1 MVTRWRVALGG
12 AIASALVA
20 AAVMPGSASAI
31 GISAMSTTPSGTQA
45 GSHPNFNLSLSF
57 TGNSTPKALR
67 IDLPPGFVGNP
78 NAAAR
83 CPQATFASG
92 GCGPDTVVGS
102 TVVHTIAG
110 IGDATGGGGGGNGGG
125 GGGGGGLPP
134 LPDIPLPDLCSVLPL
149 PILCPSSRMSAL
161 KTADP
166 DARPVRFKLGKRRLV
181 GLPIDAQGTVYNLAP
196 NPGEA
201 ARLGIAVRPLGG
213 IAGEI
218 RLQSTIEVRDGGD
231 FGLTSSLDGL
241 PAEFNGL
248 ATQITGM
255 ELTLHGHT
263 AGGGAFV
270 TLPTSCAPATTTVR
284 VTPYSGSAAT
294 AQASFTPT
302 GCGAVPFTPTLQV
315 APSTTRVESNAAYA
329 IRLFVPGDEEP
340 IRQAHVSETTVSLPL
355 GAGLNPGTAD
365 GLEVCTEA
373 QFARGQ
379 RSAPTCPAASAVGTV
394 SFTSPL
400 VGTLT
405 GTVYEG
411 APTPGQMLRLFVDV
425 PGPGL
430 RIKLVGDV
438 NPDPRTGQVHST
450 FRNLPPLPFTA
461 FELTFRGGDK
471 SILTTPDRCG
481 PAYSVASLVPNTGG
495 AAATPQSMFM
505 VDLDGAGTPC
515 PDLPFTPGIAVDV
528 KPSTAGAFTAATTTV
543 TRPERTQRLSEMKVS
558 FPAGLVGGLGGG
570 IGLCEL
576 EKAHTGACPANSRVG
591 TAQLVAG
598 PGPKPLRIAGQVFL
612 TAPFDGALAGLAIV
626 VPGKVGPFDLGTT
639 VSMAKIVVR
648 PGDQGL
654 DVTASGLP
662 QVVGGIPL
670 GLREIRLNLDRDGF
684 MRNGTSCTDQQVGAT
699 FTSALGATA
708 TASAP
713 YRSTACNRVPFRPR
727 LGGVAA
733 TRGQLAKGAHPTV
746 TALVTQTENEINAR
760 AVTVTLPKEIGV
772 DIANLNRTCPEGED
786 CGDRNVVG
794 TATAVTPLLPI
805 PLTGQVRLV
814 TPRGG
819 GLPQLKLDLKGLLSL
834 TLTGKTALSPEG
846 RVVNTFEGIPDVP
859 LSRFELTIEGG
870 DGGILLNNRRLRC
883 GEKLTGNAEFTG
895 QSGAEHRA
903 RGAFEV
909 CGTISE
915 AASRTAKT
923 RATARL
929 RGKRLVVTVRG
940 ARKVNQ
946 VRIGLGRTMSIS
958 GRRAVSLKATKRARL
973 AVKRR
978 AVAVRGLASRK
989 VVVRLGPKGLKGE
1002 RKGRRIT
1009 VKVKMGKQT
1018 ATLRP
1023 RIR

>member
-1 MVTRWRVALGG
+1 MGAFTAL
-12 AIASALVA
+12 AVA
-20 AAVMPGSASAI
+20 AVAPGSASAL
-31 GISAMSTTPSGTQA
+31 GISAMSTTPTGTQA

-57 TGNSTPKALR
+57 SGDSTPKSLR

-83 CPQATFASG
+83 CAQATFASG
-92 GCGPDTVVGS
+92 GCGPDSVVGS

-110 IGDATGGGGGGNGGG
+110 IGDATGGGGGGSGGGGG
-125 GGGGGGLPP
+125 GGGGGGLPS
-134 LPDIPLPDLCSVLPL
+134 LPDVTDPVCTLLPMLCDLLG
-149 PILCPSSRMSAL
+149 ISRISAL
-161 KTADP
+161 KTAAP
-166 DARPVRFKLGKRRLV
+166 NAKLQRFKLGKRRLV
-181 GLPIDAQGTVYNLAP
+181 GLPLDAPGTVYNLAP

-218 RLQSTIEVRDGGD
+218 RLQSTIEVRDTGD

-255 ELTLHGHT
+255 ELTLNGHT
-263 AGGGAFV
+263 SGGGAFV
-270 TLPTSCAPATTTVR
+270 TLPTRCTPATTTVR
-284 VTPYSGSAAT
+284 VTPYTGSAAT
-294 AQASFTPT
+294 AHASFTPT

-315 APSTTRVESNAAYA
+315 APSTTRVESNAAYS
-329 IRLFVPGDEEP
+329 IRLFVPGEDEP
-340 IRQAHVSETTVSLPL
+340 IRQAHVAETTVSLPL

-365 GLEVCTEA
+365 GLEVCTDA
-373 QFARGQ
+373 QFARGE

-394 SFTSPL
+394 AFTSPL

-438 NPDPRTGQVHST
+438 TPDPRTGQVHST
-450 FRNLPPLPFTA
+450 FRDLPPLPFTA
-461 FELTFRGGDK
+461 FELTFRGGDR

-481 PAYSVASLVPNTGG
+481 PAYSTTTLVPDTGA

-505 VDLDGAGTPC
+505 VDLDGAGAPC
-515 PDLPFTPGIAVDV
+515 PDPLPFTPGIAVSV
-528 KPSTAGAFTAATTTV
+528 NPSTAGAFTAATTTV
-543 TRPERTQRLSEMKVS
+543 TRPERTQRLSDMKVS

-570 IGLCEL
+570 IGLCEV
-576 EKAHTGACPANSRVG
+576 EKARKGDCPANSRVG

-598 PGPKPLRIAGQVFL
+598 PGPKPLRIAGQVFV
-612 TAPFDGALAGLAIV
+612 TTPFDGALAGLAIV

-639 VSMAKIVVR
+639 VSMAKIAVR
-648 PGDQGL
+648 PDDQGL

-684 MRNGTSCTDQQVGAT
+684 MRNATSCADQQVGAA
-699 FTSALGATA
+699 FTSSLGATA
-708 TASAP
+708 AASAP
-713 YRSTACNRVPFRPR
+713 YRSTGCNRVPFRPK
-727 LGGVAA
+727 LAGVAA
-733 TRGQLAKGAHPTV
+733 TRDQLAKGAHPTV

-772 DIANLNRTCPEGED
+772 DVANLNRTCPEGED
-786 CGDRNVVG
+786 CGTRNVVG
-794 TATAVTPLLPI
+794 KATAVTPLLPV

-819 GLPQLKLDLKGLLSL
+819 GLPQLKLDLKGLLNL
-834 TLTGKTALSPEG
+834 TLTGKTALTPQG
-846 RVVNTFEGIPDVP
+846 RVANTFEGIPDVP
-859 LSRFELTIEGG
+859 LSRFELTIDGG

-883 GEKLTGNAEFTG
+883 GEKLAGDAEFTG
-895 QSGAEHRA
+895 QSGARHSA

-909 CGTISE
+909 CGTIS
-915 AASRTAKT
+915 AASRTRKT
-923 RATARL
+923 SATARL
-929 RGKRLVVTVRG
+929 RGHRLVVTVRG
-940 ARKVNQ
+940 ARKVSR
-946 VRIGLGRTMSIS
+946 VRIGLGRRMSIS
-958 GRRAVSLKATKRARL
+958 GRRAVSLKASGRARV
-973 AVKRR
+973 AVSRR
-978 AVAVRGLASRK
+978 AVSVRGLASRR

-1002 RKGRRIT
+1002 RKGRRVT
-1009 VKVKMGKQT
+1009 VKVTMGKQT